1 MTHGVVVGKFYPP
14 HRGHRHL
21 IDVAVSQSDRVTVL
35 VVDRRDE
42 DPPAEIRAGWLR
54 ELHPDATVM
63 VIGDIERDEDSVAW
77 ARATREAVG
86 GQTIDKVFNSEPY
99 GSAWAAAIS
108 DQQGSDCENVFVGR
122 GLVQIAGRQVRSEP
136 ARYWD
141 YIDPPVRAHYV
152 KRVCILGAEST
163 GSTTL
168 ARSLA
173 AAYQTIW
180 VPEYG
185 RAYTVEKFTIGTG
198 DRWLPSD
205 FLRIALEQ
213 NALEDRM
220 AREAPVGIMFCDTD
234 SLATSLWEE
243 VYLGSTSDAVWRAVD
258 AHGAPCALYV
268 LTDHEG
274 VPWEDDGLRLGDKTR
289 AAMTHRFEEV
299 LSARGLPWMKV
310 TGSRS
315 ARLAQSVEAIAQ
327 FFASGSDRI
336 RNRSHAWAVRSSES
350 IEEGPHARPCHAGSG
365 HGAWSR

>member
-21 IDVAVSQSDRVTVL
+21 IDVAVSQCDRVTVL
-35 VVDRRDE
+35 VVDGQGE
-42 DPPAEIRAGWLR
+42 DPPAHLRAGWLR
-54 ELHPDATVM
+54 ELHPDATTIV
-63 VIGDIERDEDSVAW
+63 VPDIGRDEDSVAW

-86 GQTIDKVFNSEPY
+86 GRTIDAVFDSESY
-99 GSAWAAAIS
+99 GATWAAAITEL
-108 DQQGSDCENVFVGR
+108 QGSACREVFVGR
-122 GLVQIAGRQVRSEP
+122 GLVPISGTEVRADPAGSW
-136 ARYWD
+136 AF
-141 YIDPPVRAHYV
+141 IDAPVRAHYV

-173 AAYQTIW
+173 AAYETTW

-185 RAYTVEKFTIGTG
+185 REYTVEKFTIGTG

-220 AREAPVGIMFCDTD
+220 AREAPVGILFCDTD
-234 SLATSLWEE
+234 SLATALWEE
-243 VYLGSTSDAVWRAVD
+243 VYLGSSSDAVWRAVE
-258 AHGAPCALYV
+258 AHGAPYALYL

-274 VPWEDDGLRLGDKTR
+274 VPWENDGLRLGDRTR
-289 AAMTHRFEEV
+289 ASMTARFEEV
-299 LSARGLPWMKV
+299 LTARDLPWTKV

-315 ARLAQSVEAIAQ
+315 ARLARAVEAITP
-327 FFASGSDRI
+327 FFG
-336 RNRSHAWAVRSSES
+336 
-350 IEEGPHARPCHAGSG
+350 
-365 HGAWSR
+365 